1 MASFSCGFIWASNKS
16 VRYISCRAVHGSH
29 CAAGG
34 RVLRVLADCRQTAGK
49 SFILALVACYLA
61 VFKDWRP
68 YLTAGELGTIRII
81 ATDRAQAKVIFR
93 YAKALLTQVPS
104 IEELIVRTTDEQ
116 IELNN
121 GIVIEI
127 QTASFRSVRGHT
139 IIAALLDECAFW
151 RDETSANPDEE
162 ILTALRPAMATI
174 PGAMLLCA
182 SSPYSRRGI
191 LWRAF
196 KEHWGRED
204 SPILVW
210 RAPTR
215 TMNQTIPQS
224 LVDAALA
231 EDPAK
236 TAAEFLAEFRVD
248 IETFVNREV
257 VEAAVITGRHEL
269 APVSGVN
276 YLAFVD
282 PSGSVADSFTLAVA
296 HREGDTVI
304 LDALRERR
312 PKFSP
317 ESVVGEFTGVLMGYG
332 VTEVTGDR
340 YGGEWVV
347 EQFRKHGITYQTSE
361 RPKNALYA
369 EFLPSLNS
377 GKVELLDHGR
387 LIAELCA
394 LERRTG
400 RGTGRDIVDHPPAGH
415 DDLANATAG
424 AVVMALQSAVGATVI
439 SPEALTRARQA
450 TAYGRG
456 PMRYGRS
463 SPSPSVYGLPFSVSL
478 TDLSGH

>member
-1 MASFSCGFIWASNKS
+1 
-16 VRYISCRAVHGSH
+16 VHGSH

-104 IEELIVRTTDEQ
+104 IEELIVRTT
-116 IELNN
+116 
-121 GIVIEI
+121 
-127 QTASFRSVRGHT
+127 
-139 IIAALLDECAFW
+139 
-151 RDETSANPDEE
+151 E

-439 SPEALTRARQA
+439 SPEALTRAGQA

>member
-1 MASFSCGFIWASNKS
+1 M
-16 VRYISCRAVHGSH
+16 HGSH

-104 IEELIVRTTDEQ
+104 IEELIVRTT
-116 IELNN
+116 
-121 GIVIEI
+121 
-127 QTASFRSVRGHT
+127 
-139 IIAALLDECAFW
+139 
-151 RDETSANPDEE
+151 E

-439 SPEALTRARQA
+439 SPEALTRAGQA

>member
-1 MASFSCGFIWASNKS
+1 MADFSCGFIWASNKS

-104 IEELIVRTTDEQ
+104 IEELIVRTT
-116 IELNN
+116 
-121 GIVIEI
+121 
-127 QTASFRSVRGHT
+127 
-139 IIAALLDECAFW
+139 
-151 RDETSANPDEE
+151 E

-282 PSGSVADSFTLAVA
+282 PSGSAADSFTLAVA

-304 LDALRERR
+304 LDALR
-312 PKFSP
+312 
-317 ESVVGEFTGVLMGYG
+317 
-332 VTEVTGDR
+332 
-340 YGGEWVV
+340 
-347 EQFRKHGITYQTSE
+347 
-361 RPKNALYA
+361 
-369 EFLPSLNS
+369 
-377 GKVELLDHGR
+377 
-387 LIAELCA
+387 
-394 LERRTG
+394 
-400 RGTGRDIVDHPPAGH
+400 
-415 DDLANATAG
+415 
-424 AVVMALQSAVGATVI
+424 
-439 SPEALTRARQA
+439 
-450 TAYGRG
+450 
-456 PMRYGRS
+456 
-463 SPSPSVYGLPFSVSL
+463 
-478 TDLSGH
+478 